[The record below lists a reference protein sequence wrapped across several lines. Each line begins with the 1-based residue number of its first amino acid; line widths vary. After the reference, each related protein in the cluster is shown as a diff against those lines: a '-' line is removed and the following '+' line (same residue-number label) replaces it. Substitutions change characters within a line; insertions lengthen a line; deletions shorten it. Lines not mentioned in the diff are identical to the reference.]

1 MKHVIHHITLSLV
14 LAAISLLAPV
24 AVHAQINAEQVLAI
38 GKNAL
43 YFEDYV
49 LSIQYFNQAIKAK
62 PYLAEPYFFRAVA
75 KISLEDYQGAEQDA
89 SACIERNPFIIDA
102 YEVRGVARQNMRK
115 FRDAIAD
122 YDKGLALN
130 PELKTF
136 IANKALCQVQLH
148 DYDAADSTFRRLQQL
163 DMRNDKAYLGMAQVS
178 LARKD
183 TTQALAYIE
192 KSLALDRK
200 SPMPYAMRADIH
212 MRRPDTYAQAV
223 RDIDSL
229 ILLQP
234 HYAGNFINRAFLKY
248 KLDDYFGAMSDFDY
262 AIDLD
267 PENTVAVYDRA
278 QLNAEVGEDA
288 KAIRDF
294 TTVLKR
300 EPGNFLALY
309 NRAQLYTRSGQY
321 RRAIADWDKILKKY
335 PRFESGYMTRAQLKM
350 KAGDNAGA
358 QRDNERAI
366 ALFKQKGTH
375 VATYNPVAIEAKRAN
390 SKMEKQAKEAAARAE
405 APDTLQTP
413 DNPEEIAKKFNQML
427 TVKNENSELKPE
439 YANRSRGHVQNS
451 AVAINPEPM
460 FHLTYYD
467 PGNKLNGNTNY
478 MRELTEINDSRL
490 LPQLLQ
496 LTDNELQL
504 DSSQIKAR
512 FASIDYYNGMLSTST
527 PRAADYLARAVDHM
541 MVKNPDAALA
551 DADRALK
558 LSPKFALAYYLR
570 GDAHY
575 MKWRMAVQG
584 TNPTLML
591 APTGDARAQAQLR
604 ARENA
609 ALLQAVVADMDS
621 VLRLS
626 PKNVYALYNKGNA
639 FLLMGNHTSALACY
653 TSALQLKPDFGQ
665 AYYNRGL
672 VYLDLGNREKGI
684 ADLSK
689 AGELG
694 ILPSYNVIKRI
705 NN

>member
-1 MKHVIHHITLSLV
+1 MRLA
-14 LAAISLLAPV
+14 LAAVLLLA
-24 AVHAQINAEQVLAI
+24 AGTARAQINAEQVLAI

-89 SACIERNPFIIDA
+89 TECIERNPFIVDA

-115 FRDAIAD
+115 FREAIAD
-122 YDKGLALN
+122 YDKGLGLN
-130 PELKTF
+130 PERKNF
-136 IANKALCQVQLH
+136 IANKALCQVQLR
-148 DYDAADSTFRRLQQL
+148 DYDAADSTFRTLQRL
-163 DMRNDKAYLGMAQVS
+163 DMKNDKAYLGMAQVS

-183 TTQALAYIE
+183 TAKALDYIE
-192 KSLALDRK
+192 KSLQLDRK
-200 SPMPYAMRADIH
+200 SAMPYAMRADIH
-212 MRRPDTYAQAV
+212 MRRPESYALAV
-223 RDIDSL
+223 KDIDSL

-248 KLDDYFGAMSDFDY
+248 KLDDLFGAMSDFDY

-267 PENTVAVYDRA
+267 PDNTVAVYDRA

-294 TTVLKR
+294 STVLQR
-300 EPGNFLALY
+300 EPQNFLALY
-309 NRAQLYTRSGQY
+309 NRAQLYMRTGQY
-321 RRAIADWDKILKKY
+321 RRAITDYDKILRKY
-335 PRFESGYMTRAQLKM
+335 PRFESGYMTRAELKQ
-350 KAGDNAGA
+350 KIGDNAGA

-366 ALFKQKGTH
+366 AIFKQKGTR
-375 VATYNPVAIEAKRAN
+375 VATFNPAAIEAKRAN
-390 SKMEKQAKEAAARAE
+390 SKMEQEAKEAARRAE
-405 APDTLQTP
+405 ADTIAQP
-413 DNPEEIAKKFNQML
+413 ESPEEITKKFNQML
-427 TVKNENSELKPE
+427 TVKINEAELKPE

-451 AVAINPEPM
+451 AVPINPEPM

-467 PGNKLNGNTNY
+467 VGNKLNGNTNY
-478 MRELTEINDSRL
+478 MREVTEVNDTRL
-490 LPQLLQ
+490 LPMLLQ
-496 LTDNELQL
+496 VSDNEVQL
-504 DSSQIKAR
+504 DSTQINAR
-512 FASIDYYNGMLSTST
+512 FASVEYYNGLLSTSK
-527 PRAADYLARAVDHM
+527 PRAIDYLARAIDHM

-551 DADRALK
+551 DIDRALK
-558 LSPKFALAYYLR
+558 LSPKFALAYFLR

-584 TNPTLML
+584 ADPQQQL
-591 APTGDARAQAQLR
+591 APTGDAQAKAQLR
-604 ARENA
+604 GRENA

-626 PKNVYALYNKGNA
+626 PKNIYAQYNKGNA
-639 FLLMGNHTSALACY
+639 FLLLGNHTSALACY
-653 TSALQLKPDFGQ
+653 SSAIGLKADLGQ

-672 VYLDLGNREKGI
+672 VYLDLGNKERGV